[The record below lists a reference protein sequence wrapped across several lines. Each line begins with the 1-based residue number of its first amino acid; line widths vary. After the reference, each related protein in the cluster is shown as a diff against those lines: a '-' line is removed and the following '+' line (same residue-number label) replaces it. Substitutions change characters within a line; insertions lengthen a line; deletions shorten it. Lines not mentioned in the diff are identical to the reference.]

1 MVDYEKSYESDLL
14 RGINLRKTQKKNV
27 LVLKDESLVWFQME
41 KC

>member
-14 RGINLRKTQKKNV
+14 RDINLRKTQKKNA

-41 KC
+41 KY